1 MMPGTP
7 MGPAVPDSHLDRLAE
22 GQWLLRGLTRDRT
35 LCEVA
40 GAAGISV
47 RALGEHRHG
56 KRAPSQLQLEAL
68 RKLAAERVP
77 SHGSTCSSP

>member
-7 MGPAVPDSHLDRLAE
+7 MGPAVPDSPLDRLAE
-22 GQWLLRGLTRDRT
+22 GQWLLRGLTNDRT

-47 RALGEHRHG
+47 GALGEHRLG
-56 KRAPSQLQLEAL
+56 KRAPSRLQLEAL
-68 RKLAAERVP
+68 RQLAAERVP
-77 SHGSTCSSP
+77 SHSGPGRGG

>member
-22 GQWLLRGLTRDRT
+22 GQWLLRWLTRDRS

-40 GAAGISV
+40 GAAGISG

>member
-7 MGPAVPDSHLDRLAE
+7 TGPAVPDSHLDRLAE